1 MQRFGSYL
9 EEGIITE
16 GVNDPAIFKAVF
28 LAGGPG
34 SGKSFIVGQTAL
46 QSLGFKLINSDP
58 AFELKLEKAG
68 LDKGNPEDIYSEK
81 GQILRMQAKVLT
93 AKQMK
98 AAVDGRLGLVIDGTG
113 KDSSKIKAN
122 NKKLKSI
129 GYETAMIYVDTDL
142 ETALARNR
150 KRARSLP
157 DDKVE
162 MMWKM
167 TQAGKRFY
175 QRIFG
180 ENLYMID
187 NSDGANYQLQVNQ
200 VYNQMKA
207 WAKRPPYMP
216 QAKAW
221 ITAKS
226 KKS

>member
-1 MQRFGSYL
+1 MQGFGSYL
-9 EEGIITE
+9 EEGVLTE

-46 QSLGFKLINSDP
+46 QSLGLKLINSDT

-68 LDKGNPEDIYSEK
+68 LDKGNPQDIYSEK
-81 GQILRMQAKVLT
+81 GQLLRMQAKVLT

-98 AAVDGRLGLVIDGTG
+98 LAVDGRLGLVIDGTG

-122 NKKLKSI
+122 EWKLRQI

-162 MMWKM
+162 MMWNM
-167 TQAGKRFY
+167 TQAGKRFFH
-175 QRIFG
+175 RIFG
-180 ENLYMID
+180 DNLYVVN
-187 NSDGANYQLQVNQ
+187 NSDGANWQLQTGQ
-200 VYNQMKA
+200 TYNKVKS
-207 WAKRPPYMP
+207 WAARKPNKP

-221 ITAKS
+221 ITARK
-226 KKS
+226 